1 MASRQVVCVVAV
13 ALLAPVLAPLAG
25 QAIVLPNYERVRLG
39 QREALEAGAYV
50 ARTSDAVAGWYNPA
64 GLALSRGSG
73 LNASANAEEWVRF
86 RFGGAVNEVARS
98 RLQSIGSFVGGVL
111 GAPVIKSDRWRLG
124 FSFSRPVSWRPSATS
139 SAFSFTAPGG
149 DELLEYASEVELSSW
164 VPALGVGYAASGAL
178 RLGLRVAGS
187 VTHLS
192 LEESLA
198 DRLTAGGT
206 AAFGQREQTTDGDV
220 YHLLFSAGIQWDLS
234 RAATL
239 GAHVTAPGVRLGGSS
254 LLAGQ
259 RSTFTDTGSI
269 DRTFRDP
276 AATFDYQLP
285 LRATAGLALRFG
297 RGEIEADIVYVSA
310 ADGYDMYS
318 SEDSTRVTTVDSGGA
333 ATVTYET
340 VAAVRNSAK
349 SVVNLAVGGHYVL
362 SRVVTLHG
370 GLFTDRSPVDDQTA
384 SRFVAMDLLGFTGG
398 VTVGAGRL
406 KGSAGL
412 AYSGGTSGTISLGPS
427 LGGRTGAAEL
437 SIRSLTLTYAV
448 SFAF

>member
-13 ALLAPVLAPLAG
+13 ALLAPVVAPLAG
-25 QAIVLPNYERVRLG
+25 QAIVLPNYERVRIG
-39 QREALEAGAYV
+39 QREAHEAGAYV

-86 RFGGAVNEVARS
+86 RFGSAVNEVARS
-98 RLQSIGSFVGGVL
+98 RLQSIGSFVGAVL

-124 FSFSRPVSWRPSATS
+124 ISISRPISWRPSAVS
-139 SAFSFTAPGG
+139 SAFSFTIPGG
-149 DELLEYASEVELSSW
+149 DEVMDYASDVEFSSW
-164 VPALGVGYAASGAL
+164 VPAVGVGYAASGAL

-192 LEESLA
+192 LEESLS

-220 YHLLFSAGIQWDLS
+220 YHVLFSAGIQWDLS

-259 RSTFTDTGSI
+259 RSTFTDTGSV

-285 LRATAGLALRFG
+285 LRATVGLALRFT
-297 RGEIEADIVYVSA
+297 RVEIEADIAYVGA
-310 ADGYDMYS
+310 ADGYDMYAS
-318 SEDSTRVTTVDSGGA
+318 GDSTRVTTVDSAGA
-333 ATVTYET
+333 ATVTYGT
-340 VAAVRNSAK
+340 VAAVRNSARR
-349 SVVNLAVGGHYVL
+349 VVNLAVGGHYVV
-362 SRVVTLHG
+362 SRVVTLHAG
-370 GLFTDRSPVDDQTA
+370 VFTDRSPVEDQTA
-384 SRFVAMDLLGFTGG
+384 SRFIAIDLLGVTGG
-398 VTVGAGRL
+398 VTVGGGRL
-406 KGSAGL
+406 KGSVGL
-412 AYSGGTSGTISLGPS
+412 AYSGGTSGTVSLGPS
-427 LGGRTGAAEL
+427 LGGRTGAAEV
-437 SIRSLTLTYAV
+437 SISTLTLTYAV
-448 SFAF
+448 SFAL